1 MARAVGVTRSWEWLE
16 ERSETSEAMGSTT
29 MEDYPRQKDAL
40 FTVVAVEESHV
51 VVTDANGSHYR
62 ARYIPSDR
70 SVQGEPL
77 RSGDVLIVNQVN
89 PVDGLTVVER
99 LTMLGERDGSP
110 YELFDYLLASKSE
123 PA

>member
-40 FTVVAVEESHV
+40 
-51 VVTDANGSHYR
+51 
-62 ARYIPSDR
+62 
-70 SVQGEPL
+70 
-77 RSGDVLIVNQVN
+77 
-89 PVDGLTVVER
+89 LTVVER
-99 LTMLGERDGSP
+99 LTTPGERDDSP